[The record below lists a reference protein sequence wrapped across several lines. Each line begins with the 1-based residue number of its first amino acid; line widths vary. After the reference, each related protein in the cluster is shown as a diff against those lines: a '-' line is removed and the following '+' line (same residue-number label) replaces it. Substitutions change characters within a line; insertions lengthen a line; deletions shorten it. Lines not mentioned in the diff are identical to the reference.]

1 MHIMKEVQLSEL
13 EKEIIDQCNE
23 LANPH
28 NLTVGK
34 FKIKR
39 SIKYCITLDGYDI
52 LNNEDLIKVHKFC
65 QNENDLVMLSQTA
78 VSMVKNFKEKEA
90 QQLKAHAA
98 VSG

>member
-1 MHIMKEVQLSEL
+1 MKALELNAL

-39 SIKYCITLDGYDI
+39 SIKYCITLDGYEI
-52 LNNEDLIKVHKFC
+52 LSNEDIINVHKFC
-65 QNENDLVMLSQTA
+65 QNEKDLSMLSENA
-78 VSMVKNFKEKEA
+78 VSMVETFKARDAIAAEEKTEISA
-90 QQLKAHAA
+90 
-98 VSG
+98 